1 MADVLQRIVATKQT
15 EVATGQQQHSI
26 NDLQE
31 LMAAQSPTRGF
42 HHAIRTRLDDGQT
55 AVIAEV
61 KKASPSKGIIREDF
75 DPAEIAR
82 SYKLGDATCLSVLT
96 DEQYFKGRNDY
107 LQQVRDTVDLPLLR
121 KDFMIDPWQIHQSR
135 ALGADCVLLIA
146 ACLSDAQLDELYHCA
161 TELTMDVLLEVHD
174 EAEMTRALNT
184 PATLI
189 GINNRN
195 LKTFE
200 TSLETSRRLRSMVS
214 EQHTLVS
221 ESGIHVSADIRLLQE
236 MDIHTYLIGESFM
249 RHADPGQQ
257 LQKLMSG
264 QV

>member
-1 MADVLQRIVATKQT
+1 MADVLEKIVATKQT
-15 EVATGQQQHSI
+15 EVAAGKKQHSI
-26 NDLQE
+26 ADLTE
-31 LMAAQSPTRGF
+31 LMAAQSAPRGF
-42 HHAIRTRLDDGQT
+42 HQAIRTRLDAGQT

-75 DPAEIAR
+75 VPADIAR
-82 SYKLGDATCLSVLT
+82 SYQQGGATCLSVLT
-96 DEQYFKGRNDY
+96 DEQYFKGHNDY
-107 LQQVRDTVDLPLLR
+107 LSLVRDTVALPVLR

-146 ACLSDAQLDELYHCA
+146 ACLSDEQLHELYHCA
-161 TELTMDVLLEVHD
+161 TELSMDVLLEVHD
-174 EAEMTRALNT
+174 EAEMSRALNT

-200 TSLETSRRLRSMVS
+200 TSLETSRRLRGMVS

-221 ESGIHVSADIRLLQE
+221 ESGIHVSADIALLQE
-236 MDIHTYLIGESFM
+236 MGIHTYLIGESFM

-257 LQKLMSG
+257 LQQLMSG